1 MEQSRKSLHHK
12 SSCGTVGGG
21 ILLRTDKSQGRVQGT
36 AGSHGD
42 KARSMH
48 TEQMQ
53 QQSSTPG
60 RTEQRSSRAREAA
73 GSRAAEKATE
83 QSSTESR
90 EARGARITHLEGGF
104 FVTCGPADPT
114 WRSSLARAARRTC
127 DQPHVRHLAPRSDE
141 QACPWQPRDSSH
153 RVQGHV

>member
-12 SSCGTVGGG
+12 SSCGTVGRG
-21 ILLRTDKSQGRVQGT
+21 ILLRTDNAGSSPGT

-42 KARSMH
+42 KAQHSRGSSRAAH
-48 TEQMQ
+48 KGQNRAAEQQ
-53 QQSSTPG
+53 SKRGSRQQSSRESN
-60 RTEQRSSRAREAA
+60 RT
-73 GSRAAEKATE
+73 
-83 QSSTESR
+83 SSTESR

>member
-1 MEQSRKSLHHK
+1 VWHSGKRHPLENRQVAGSSPGDGWIAETRQGRSAAQQSRSTAAHK
-12 SSCGTVGGG
+12 G
-21 ILLRTDKSQGRVQGT
+21 
-36 AGSHGD
+36 A
-42 KARSMH
+42 A
-48 TEQMQ
+48 
-53 QQSSTPG
+53 
-60 RTEQRSSRAREAA
+60 TEQRSRRARE
-73 GSRAAEKATE
+73 GRQQQSRAAEKATE